1 MGNMRQYTGF
11 FQKNIRANIKEA
23 VSLYLI
29 FVLAGVLLGNTLP
42 LLLISVIFLMHLC
55 RSLRGVFAISYVARF
70 TVALFILTALV
81 QLVGLLV
88 WTFHGQMPVGFY
100 SILTSLVALFAVILS
115 ENSNKH
121 TKIVAFAKP
130 GFIDVLIITPV
141 LVVMGI
147 LVARVA
153 LPEPNSITTSMLRT
167 SSFGMDDATHF
178 SLLNDVLRSSGN
190 LINGDRF
197 NSMMS
202 IPSHGGYPM
211 GWHQFAAVII
221 TSVIGNSENLNGI
234 NIFIWYYLIK
244 LFSVTL
250 IALSISVLLAQI
262 TLRERKELMSSWN
275 VILQVFCVSL
285 VMFTIA
291 LPIFTEGFLSFM
303 PVLASIGLLAALMLS
318 MKGHLRPAE
327 SYVTLAL
334 IVVAATAWILLAPAM
349 LAAFMITA
357 LRYVKKIR
365 ELNKH
370 AVLAIFVGIAVI
382 TAQALILLSFSG
394 KDAVDSVTATGGI
407 LAPEHI
413 LAPLTL
419 LAAIVLINRESG
431 LRNIRPL
438 LMMIA
443 LTLASILAIVLLKS
457 DSITYYYYKVQFS
470 LLFLTVPLAFILLTK
485 VVKSHQDG
493 KSNQQSVYVLAL
505 APSICLLMIPSI
517 VGFNYTKELIN
528 RVAHR
533 PISKQAAHDI
543 LSHPLSYSNS
553 DSRVRTLYY
562 FPNDTRLGVTSSNF
576 ARTMYRSTTCDQDMF
591 YLVYQNDKNGLIK
604 TIEKCYQTLPLI
616 DIVTEKSNIN
626 SLKLELQPLIDA
638 REVTVREVSQ

>member
-221 TSVIGNSENLNGI
+221 TSVIGNSGNLNGI

-275 VILQVFCVSL
+275 IILQVFCVSL

-303 PVLASIGLLAALMLS
+303 PVIASIGLLAALMLS

-382 TAQALILLSFSG
+382 TAQALILLGFSG

-438 LMMIA
+438 LMMIV

>member
-1 MGNMRQYTGF
+1 MRQYTGF

>member
-1 MGNMRQYTGF
+1 MGNMRQCTGF

-42 LLLISVIFLMHLC
+42 LLLISIIFLMHLC

-100 SILTSLVALFAVILS
+100 SILTSLIALFAVILS

-153 LPEPNSITTSMLRT
+153 LPEPSSITTSMLRT

-221 TSVIGNSENLNGI
+221 TSVIGNSENLIGI

-275 VILQVFCVSL
+275 VILQVFCASL